1 MKAKRLLSLVL
12 VMLLIL
18 GSAFQIVSC
27 AGSEKKPAEGTYT
40 RMTVDIN
47 PSVEF
52 MVDDQNK
59 VVSVTALNDDG
70 SILIAGEAFIGKT
83 PEEATELVVQLATDA
98 GYLVKGEISV
108 ENTDSKNEVKIS
120 VSGNS
125 EYAEQLRENLKAN
138 VEKMLADSGI
148 IGAVNTIEAKTLEQ
162 MRQLVVDDGLFTEDE
177 VKDMTEEQL
186 YRALAAGRIETAELL
201 TQEMRD
207 AYYRAK
213 DYKISF
219 AERKETQRI
228 TQLP

>member
-18 GSAFQIVSC
+18 GSAFQIVPC

-98 GYLVKGEISV
+98 GYRVKG
-108 ENTDSKNEVKIS
+108 
-120 VSGNS
+120 
-125 EYAEQLRENLKAN
+125 
-138 VEKMLADSGI
+138 
-148 IGAVNTIEAKTLEQ
+148 
-162 MRQLVVDDGLFTEDE
+162 
-177 VKDMTEEQL
+177 
-186 YRALAAGRIETAELL
+186 
-201 TQEMRD
+201 
-207 AYYRAK
+207 
-213 DYKISF
+213 
-219 AERKETQRI
+219 
-228 TQLP
+228 